1 MKMDKRSLK
10 LVKYKNP
17 QIKVGD
23 KIKLIDGSALSHIT
37 EKGDF
42 YIIHSYRKLTGSDL
56 PLEDIVGEVVKTNVK
71 NHGCFGAFDIYVQ
84 DIVVK
89 LGKAKFRTCSQFVE
103 VVKEENFMQDVYL
116 GIPRDLDKLLDAF
129 EKIYIKK

>member
-1 MKMDKRSLK
+1 MDKSSLK

-56 PLEDIVGEVVKTNVK
+56 SLEDIVGKVVKTNVK
-71 NHGCFGAFDIYVQ
+71 NRGCFGAFDIYVQ

-103 VVKEENFMQDVYL
+103 VVEEENFMQDVYL
-116 GIPRDLDKLLDAF
+116 GIPRDFDKLLDAF